1 MTVDQA
7 NDMVRESLVIMLI
20 ISAPV
25 LGAAIIVGLIISIL
39 QAVTQVQDQTLSF
52 VPKLVSAVV
61 VMAVAGPWM
70 LSELV
75 DYLRAMLLSIPT
87 AAGG

>member
-52 VPKLVSAVV
+52 VPKIV
-61 VMAVAGPWM
+61 VMGVVAVLAAPWIARM
-70 LSELV
+70 WMEYAQRMFS
-75 DYLRAMLLSIPT
+75 
-87 AAGG
+87 GGS